1 MKEIKKISEQIDAEL
16 EDAEKYLKCAMKY
29 KESRPALADVY
40 YDLSVAEM
48 GHVTMLHE
56 AGVKLINEYSA
67 SNPIPEGMQAVYDYL
82 HERQIKW
89 ASKIKARQD
98 EYRALP

>member
-16 EDAEKYLKCAMKY
+16 EDAEKYLKCAYKY
-29 KESRPALADVY
+29 KEENPILANMY

-48 GHVTMLHE
+48 GHVTILHE

-67 SNPIPEGMQAVYDYL
+67 KNEIPEGMQAVYNYL
-82 HERQIKW
+82 HDRHMKW
-89 ASKIKARQD
+89 ARKIKARQD
-98 EYRALP
+98 EYKN